1 MCGIAGLVRLERNAA
16 PPPASE
22 LGRISAALARRG
34 PDGEG
39 EWRSPTGGAALAHRR
54 LAILDPSPAGAQPMA
69 TRDGR
74 FVLVFNGEIYDFRRH
89 REALDRE
96 GVELATA
103 SDTEVLLHLVARR
116 GPAVLSSLR
125 GMYAFALW
133 DEREG
138 ELVLARDPYGIRPL
152 YYAIGGGWL
161 RFASQVRALEAGG
174 AIPDEVDRKAVA
186 GFLCWGAVPEP
197 RTIRR
202 AVRSLPAG
210 HVLRASVD
218 GGVRIEATPF
228 RRAVEEPADFGAAVV
243 DSIRDH
249 LVSDVPVAV
258 FLSAGLDSSLI
269 AAVARR
275 ELAEPPTALTLAIAE
290 TRGTPADEVPL
301 ACATAARLGLPHV
314 VREVG
319 AADVRALLP
328 EILTAMD
335 QPSIDGFNTFL
346 IARLARESGFKV
358 ALSGLG
364 GDELL
369 GGYASF
375 RDVPGWQ
382 RRARALGRLPGLAA
396 LWPSLARL
404 AAPAKP
410 KLAGLLE
417 HGRSIAGA
425 YFLRRGLHLPR
436 ELGANGYDP
445 VLDAWEAMG
454 ESILG
459 AVSGLLEDPWHA
471 VHRLESNVYLRRQLL
486 RDADWAGLGQGVEI
500 RVPLVDARLRLV
512 AEAAGFEPA
521 RSGGKAAL
529 VRALAPEL
537 PASLFGRA
545 KTGFQLPIGQWLEP
559 DAGST
564 VRRVGSQSRKVARIV
579 LSCFDVDAEQYLR
592 GSR

>member
-1 MCGIAGLVRLERNAA
+1 MCGIAGMVRLERGA
-16 PPPASE
+16 PAPRPEE

-39 EWRSPTGGAALAHRR
+39 EWRSPSGAAALAHRR
-54 LAILDPSPAGAQPMA
+54 LAILDPSPAGAQPMVS
-69 TRDGR
+69 RDGR
-74 FVLVFNGEIYDFRRH
+74 HAIVFNGEIYDFRRH
-89 REALDRE
+89 RAGLE
-96 GVELATA
+96 GEGFELATA

-133 DEREG
+133 DERAG

-152 YYAIGGGWL
+152 YYSIGGGWL

-174 AIPDEVDRKAVA
+174 AIPDEIDREAVA

-210 HVLRASVD
+210 HVLRASVE
-218 GGVRIEATPF
+218 GGVRIEPTPF
-228 RRAVEEPADFGAAVV
+228 RRAVEASADFGAAVV
-243 DSIRDH
+243 DSVRDH

-319 AADVRALLP
+319 ADDVRALLP
-328 EILTAMD
+328 EILAAMD

-346 IARLARESGFKV
+346 IARLAKESGFKV

-369 GGYASF
+369 GGYPSF
-375 RDVPGWQ
+375 RDVPLWH

-404 AAPAKP
+404 AAPSKP

-500 RVPLVDARLRLV
+500 RVPFVDARLRLT
-512 AEAAGFEPA
+512 AEAAGFAPA
-521 RSGGKAAL
+521 RAGGKAAL
-529 VRALAPEL
+529 VRAVAPEL
-537 PASLFGRA
+537 PAALFERR
-545 KTGFQLPIGQWLEP
+545 KTGFHLPVADWLEP
-559 DAGST
+559 AAGGS
-564 VRRVGSQSRKVARIV
+564 RPVGDQSRRLAIRV
-579 LSCFDVDAEQYLR
+579 LESFGVDPFEHFV
-592 GSR
+592 